1 MNTTHVD
8 TYFQALANR
17 DKAGIVPH
25 LSENIVLLGP
35 IFPEPT
41 EGREAVVGVLSGFLD
56 TIDSLDV
63 DLSFASGRDVA
74 VFFAFTCNGIKIEG
88 NEHLHVDENGLIARI
103 KVAWRPLPSAV
114 LVQEIFAKS
123 SASRRCVSFRSDPE

>member
-74 VFFAFTCNGIKIEG
+74 VFFAFTCNGIKY
-88 NEHLHVDENGLIARI
+88 
-103 KVAWRPLPSAV
+103 
-114 LVQEIFAKS
+114 
-123 SASRRCVSFRSDPE
+123 RRK